1 MGLVAGYFQQEPTPT
16 VVSAVRQA
24 AKVYETLGAHV
35 EELELPGAEAAID
48 RMSELIL
55 ADAAGYHQDRLAERP
70 DEFGQDVRTRLT
82 RGAAITGP
90 QYALARQ
97 AQRAWQRQI
106 EEVLTRYDVLL
117 APMCGGAAPLIAE
130 SDGVETTRALT
141 RFSYPFNLAQIP
153 VLSIPC
159 GFTEER
165 MPIGLQVAAR
175 HWNEALVLRT
185 AWAYQQATD
194 WHLRRPAL

>member
-1 MGLVAGYFQQEPTPT
+1 M
-16 VVSAVRQA
+16 
-24 AKVYETLGAHV
+24 
-35 EELELPGAEAAID
+35 
-48 RMSELIL
+48 
-55 ADAAGYHQDRLAERP
+55 
-70 DEFGQDVRTRLT
+70 
-82 RGAAITGP
+82 
-90 QYALARQ
+90 
-97 AQRAWQRQI
+97 WQRQI

-141 RFSYPFNLAQIP
+141 RFSYPFNLAQTP
-153 VLSIPC
+153 VISIPC

-175 HWNEALVLRT
+175 YWNEALVLRT